1 LRGQLQFC
9 FEAIRTAL
17 AVPQVE
23 LGRRSE
29 GPKSLVTRLRA
40 QGRLAARRHAEDR
53 IRLQRAIA
61 LVDRLLPGEPSCYR
75 RALLEIRLDAGA
87 AEEALH
93 LGLRVPGGPRSGHAW
108 LGSAAPA
115 ERYDVL
121 LDM

>member
-1 LRGQLQFC
+1 MPLGVQFC

-17 AVPQVE
+17 AVPQIE
-23 LGRRSE
+23 FGRHCE

-40 QGRLAARRHAEDR
+40 QGRLAMRRGPEDR
-53 IRLQRAIA
+53 ARLQRAIA
-61 LVDRLLPGEPSCYR
+61 LVDRILPGETSCYR

-87 AEEALH
+87 AEEQLH
-93 LGLRVPGGPRSGHAW
+93 MRLRVPGGPRSGHAW

-115 ERYDVL
+115 ERYDVQ